1 MWRTI
6 VNGTHAFRCGVLV
19 VVLFSCWVAG
29 SSQPAIAAAP
39 RLIVVEGDL
48 LRQPVL
54 LDDWHENLELILAI
68 QSGYENS
75 PYQEAD
81 QSRPRLDILEYWLAS
96 EVEAV
101 PRNVPDSRIGYWP
114 ETENGP
120 ALIGGHLAEA
130 KASKSSNGTAS
141 PHGSDGRLP
150 AMGTTPRC
158 WPFSLPSSRSTLLA
172 PLTVFAVKRRRTSTT
187 RR

>member
-1 MWRTI
+1 M
-6 VNGTHAFRCGVLV
+6 
-19 VVLFSCWVAG
+19 
-29 SSQPAIAAAP
+29 AAAP

-130 KASKSSNGTAS
+130 KALQILERHGISTRVGQASSG
-141 PHGSDGRLP
+141 DGDN
-150 AMGTTPRC
+150 
-158 WPFSLPSSRSTLLA
+158 PSMLAVLAAVLAAALLA